1 MLSVTAN
8 LVFVLILV
16 VAVPIISFKNSP
28 LFKKN
33 VIPRFQVYLSSL
45 FSQWALGL
53 TAVCV
58 ASLRYEKLSMIG
70 LRNLPPSLFFSV
82 TIVLAIAILLTLA
95 ILIFFQFSGIIKNE
109 LEAVRQLLPET
120 RKEKLTAI
128 FLLSPS
134 AGICEEFI
142 YRGYLLK
149 VFWEISHS
157 EVTAWLLS
165 SIVFGLAHSYQ
176 GYIGVLRAS
185 LLGFFLAFPV
195 LYYESLYPSMLV
207 HFGVDALTLAWVGP
221 RFWSPKKRVGAC
233 PLNK

>member
-16 VAVPIISFKNSP
+16 VLVPIISFKNSS

-33 VIPRFQVYLSSL
+33 TISRFQVYLSSL
-45 FSQWALGL
+45 FSQWVLGL
-53 TAVCV
+53 TTVCV
-58 ASLRYEKLSMIG
+58 ASLRYENFSMIG
-70 LRNLPPSLFFSV
+70 LRNLPPSLFFRV
-82 TIVLAIAILLTLA
+82 TVVLAITILLTLA
-95 ILIFFQFSGIIKNE
+95 ILFIFQFSGILKNE
-109 LEAVRQLLPET
+109 PEVVRQLLPET
-120 RKEKLTAI
+120 RKEKLAAI

-149 VFWEISHS
+149 VFLEVFHS
-157 EVTAWLLS
+157 DVFAWLLS

-176 GYIGVLRAS
+176 GYLGILRAS

-195 LYYESLYPSMLV
+195 LHYESLYPSMLV
-207 HFGVDALTLAWVGP
+207 HFGIDALTLAWVGP
-221 RFWSPKKRVGAC
+221 RFWAPRKKVGAY